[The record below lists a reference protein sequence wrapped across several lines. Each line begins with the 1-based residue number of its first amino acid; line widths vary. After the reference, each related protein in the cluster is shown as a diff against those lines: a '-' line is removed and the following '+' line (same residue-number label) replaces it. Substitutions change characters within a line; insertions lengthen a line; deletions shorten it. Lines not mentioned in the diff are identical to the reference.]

1 MNKQITKKRLAPA
14 LAMVCLAPFAMQDA
28 QAAATFNS
36 YATVTYTINSITN
49 LTNANNPIALN
60 VLATFGLAPDPE
72 QHFKIAT
79 EDGSA
84 TLSLE
89 GQGPTSLP
97 PIGPISYTRTFGLNG
112 STNSGGDI
120 AASYQ
125 ALFDLDFGNES
136 TTDSYNVDFTLSYSL
151 SSAAAEETASSD
163 IGLDYDSFGDAV
175 FNGDSFIGAENINTT
190 WETSSPATLL
200 KSKNFNFNLAAEGYA
215 GLSVSS
221 RIFGYAEQPAP
232 VPVPSA
238 FWLFASALLAIPGIK
253 KSQKAA

>member
-1 MNKQITKKRLAPA
+1 MNKYLTNKRLAPA
-14 LAMVCLAPFAMQDA
+14 LAMACLAPFAMQNA

-36 YATVTYTINSITN
+36 YATVTYTVNSITN
-49 LTNANNPIALN
+49 LTNAGNPLELDILG
-60 VLATFGLAPDPE
+60 TFGLAPDE
-72 QHFKIAT
+72 GEHFEIT
-79 EDGSA
+79 GDDGTVA
-84 TLSLE
+84 LSLV
-89 GQGPTSLP
+89 GQGPTTLSP
-97 PIGPISYTRTFGLNG
+97 PAPISYSRTFGLDG
-112 STNSGGDI
+112 STNNGGNVV
-120 AASYQ
+120 ASYL
-125 ALFDLDFGNES
+125 ALFDIDFFNAS
-136 TTDSYNVDFTLSYSL
+136 ATDNYNVDFTLSYSL

-175 FNGDSFIGAENINTT
+175 FNGDSFIGAENISTT
-190 WETSSPATLL
+190 WEASSPATLL
-200 KSKNFNFNLAAEGYA
+200 KSKNFNFNLAAQGYA